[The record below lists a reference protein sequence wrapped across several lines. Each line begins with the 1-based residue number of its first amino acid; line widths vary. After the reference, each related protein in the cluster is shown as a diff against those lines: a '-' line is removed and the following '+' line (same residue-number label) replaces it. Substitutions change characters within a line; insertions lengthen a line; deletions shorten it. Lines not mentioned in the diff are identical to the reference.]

1 MSSEDEKKFSL
12 DDLPDEGSVPKT
24 KPKKIKTEADPRV
37 VQLKSVDDKT
47 KIKIMEK
54 RWLFD
59 VRKYNYGWVIFVS
72 VLIGLESAPL
82 YEQYLNEL
90 DMMNSDFFIDAP
102 EFIRQ
107 FTVYFESILRHPAVF
122 ILLTPFIFSFSRPSP
137 YEFEV
142 HFDGINTV
150 KKFLPAGSKSD
161 VSPTVIRWADIFRIE
176 KKTID
181 DKAILSLHSVD
192 RHLGDIIWYI
202 DVDKKKAVKVLVNTL
217 VPLSHP
223 LRVFLQNEKDLK

>member
-1 MSSEDEKKFSL
+1 MSSDDEKKFTL
-12 DDLPDEGSVPKT
+12 DDLPDEGSVPKA
-24 KPKKIKTEADPRV
+24 KPKKIKVEADPRV
-37 VQLKSVDDKT
+37 VQLKTVDDKT

-59 VRKYNYGWVIFVS
+59 VRRYNFGWIIFVA
-72 VLIGLESAPL
+72 VLIGLEAAPL
-82 YEQYLNEL
+82 YEEYLNEL
-90 DMMNSDFFIDAP
+90 DMLNSDFIVDAP

-122 ILLTPFIFSFSRPSP
+122 ILLTPFIFSFSSASP
-137 YEFEV
+137 YEFEI

-150 KKFLPAGSKSD
+150 KKFVKDPSQ
-161 VSPTVIRWADIFRIE
+161 TVIRWPDIFRVE

-181 DKAILSLHSVD
+181 GKSILSLHSVE
-192 RHLGDIIWYI
+192 RHLGDVIWYI
-202 DVDKKKAVKVLVNTL
+202 DVEKKKAVKVLVNTL

-223 LRVFLQNEKDLK
+223 LRAFLHNEKELK